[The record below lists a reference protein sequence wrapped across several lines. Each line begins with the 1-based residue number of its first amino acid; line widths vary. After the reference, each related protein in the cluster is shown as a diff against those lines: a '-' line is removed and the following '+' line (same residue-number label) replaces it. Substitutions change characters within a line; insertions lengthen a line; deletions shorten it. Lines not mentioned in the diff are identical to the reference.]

1 MSANG
6 NTALDELLKCV
17 EITDNITED
26 LIGYSRQELVQIRTS
41 NQRMADVVSAAVR
54 WKEEIDKSLDVKDPG
69 CDCPDCVL
77 YRAVEIYSEG
87 G

>member
-54 WKEEIDKSLDVKDPG
+54 WRQVVMAKELPSSD
-69 CDCPDCVL
+69 CDCVNCEL
-77 YRAVEIYSEG
+77 TRAVEIYVRESK
-87 G
+87 

>member
-54 WKEEIDKSLDVKDPG
+54 WNKEWLGGQNTD
-69 CDCPDCVL
+69 CDCAFCTL
-77 YRAVEIYSEG
+77 IRAVDKYIAEEK
-87 G
+87 